1 MSSHWELRLD
11 RLLHLTLDFLRGRP
25 LSIRHFC
32 PEIEDS
38 ILWTA
43 HSGISLTEAIILAG
57 PPAVPLNEGE
67 TGMRTKDLI
76 RLQNEEMINLFD
88 DRGRSGLPYP
98 FREVFLFSLAWR
110 LLNISSTQGMG
121 LRDLREF
128 YLKLARESQLL
139 FGQRA
144 REFVSLFGLGM
155 DNFVKTA
162 EDLEKL
168 LRLVVYPAA
177 FSTMMMAYLDRSSI
191 MSVPHLLPRILH
203 SSEEYRAQLPQPK
216 RDSLD
221 LLRLAQR
228 ISESYRELRSSII
241 SKMKRMVHAKPILN
255 QKLSDVLD
263 QLSRELSD
271 WSMRRKFELRGAKVR
286 GRLVSFYALY
296 PSAPDIWIDSQM
308 LKGMVRLSSESCES
322 AVPWPFRER
331 GIAYLTLNNERAS

>member
-11 RLLHLTLDFLRGRP
+11 RLLHLTLDFLKGRP

-38 ILWTA
+38 ILWTK
-43 HSGISLTEAIILAG
+43 HSCISLTEAIILAG

-67 TGMRTKDLI
+67 TGMRVKDLMK
-76 RLQNEEMINLFD
+76 LQNEEMINLFD

-98 FREVFLFSLAWR
+98 FKEVVLFSLAWR
-110 LLNISSTQGMG
+110 LLNMASIQRMG
-121 LRDLREF
+121 LKDLREF
-128 YLKLARESQLL
+128 YLKLARESYSL
-139 FGQRA
+139 FGPRA

-177 FSTMMMAYLDRSSI
+177 FSTMMMAYLDRELI

-203 SSEEYRAQLPQPK
+203 SSEGYRAQLPQPK

-228 ISESYRELRSSII
+228 ISESYRELKSSII
-241 SKMKRMVHAKPILN
+241 SKMKRMIHARPILN

-263 QLSRELSD
+263 QLSKELSD
-271 WSMRRKFELRGAKVR
+271 WSVRRKFELKGAKVR
-286 GRLVSFYALY
+286 GKVMSFYALY
-296 PSAPDIWIDSQM
+296 PSAPDIWIGSQIYR
-308 LKGMVRLSSESCES
+308 GMIRLSSENCES
-322 AVPWPFRER
+322 AIPWPFRER
-331 GIAYLTLNNERAS
+331 GIAYLTLKDERAS